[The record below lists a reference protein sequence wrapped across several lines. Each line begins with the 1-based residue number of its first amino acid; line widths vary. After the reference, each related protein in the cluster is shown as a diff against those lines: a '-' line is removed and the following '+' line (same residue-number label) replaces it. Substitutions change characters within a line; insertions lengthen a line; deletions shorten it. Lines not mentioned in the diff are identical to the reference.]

1 MGRKV
6 ERIGRYFSRIIIKNV
21 GLFLAAGL
29 LTILFSRTDW
39 ISAEELEYLK
49 NILYGIAIPLILSY
63 TAGKQAGGEIG
74 AVAGAMAGA
83 GLIRF
88 EGMGSIVGAV
98 LLGSL
103 AGFVTEWVCT
113 ELEKRTKA
121 GFEMLTRNV
130 IAGIM
135 GVIFL
140 LLSRYAGLPFLEE
153 ISRNVTIVMGWIVER
168 QMTVLA
174 SLFIEPGKVFFL
186 NNGINHGILVP
197 LGLSEAA
204 RSGKSML
211 FLMETNPGPGFGV
224 LLACYLTERTKRRE
238 TASAMAVEL
247 LGGIHEVYFPYVLE
261 NLKLLGAVMAGGLA
275 GNACFMLS
283 DAGAVAPISP
293 GSIFTVLLLAG
304 NGDVLKILFGIFVS
318 AAVSFVIAAAILRI
332 KKQESVSETETEEKE
347 EKEEVKS
354 EKISCSHIYFVCD
367 AGMGSSAMGA
377 AMLRRKLKEKEISGI
392 EVKAVPVGEIPE
404 DVEVLVCQKSFRQK
418 LTGISLKVKVL
429 EVENLTSMTEYERLA
444 EQLEE
449 KNGIHTKITA
459 DS

>member
-29 LTILFSRTDW
+29 LTILFSRTEW
-39 ISAEELEYLK
+39 IPAKELEYLK
-49 NILYGIAIPLILSY
+49 NILYGIAIPMILSY

-88 EGMGSIVGAV
+88 EGMGSIMGAV

-103 AGFVTEWVCT
+103 AGFVTEWICR

-130 IAGIM
+130 IAAAM

-140 LLSRYAGLPFLEE
+140 LLSRYVGLPFLEE
-153 ISRNVTIVMGWIVER
+153 ISRNVTGVVNWIVER
-168 QMTVLA
+168 KMTVLA
-174 SLFIEPGKVFFL
+174 GLFIEPGKVFFL

-197 LGLSEAA
+197 LGLAEAT

-211 FLMETNPGPGFGV
+211 FLMETNPGPGFGI
-224 LLACYLTERTKRRE
+224 LLACYLTEKTKRRE
-238 TASAMAVEL
+238 AVSAMAVQF

-275 GNACFMLS
+275 GNTCFMLL

-293 GSIFTVLLLAG
+293 GSIFTVLLMAE
-304 NGDVLKILFGIFVS
+304 NGDILKILLGIFVS
-318 AAVSFVIAAAILRI
+318 TAVSFMTAVAILRI
-332 KKQESVSETETEEKE
+332 KRREPILETEPEEKME
-347 EKEEVKS
+347 S
-354 EKISCSHIYFVCD
+354 EKIRCSRIYFVCD

-392 EVKAVPVGEIPE
+392 QVKAVPVGEIPE
-404 DVEVLVCQKSFRQK
+404 DAEVLVCQKSFRHR
-418 LTGISLKVKVL
+418 LAEFSGEAKVL
-429 EVENLTSMTEYERLA
+429 EVENLTSMAEYERLA

-449 KNGIHTKITA
+449 KNGIYTKITA